1 MRRPPGSLVRVGGH
15 RLHVYRAGSGR
26 PPVVFE
32 AALAG
37 CHAHWT
43 GVQDRVSRSTTA
55 CSYDRAGLGWS
66 DPGPAPRTAERI
78 ACELRELLANV
89 GIESP
94 RIMVGHSFGAL
105 PLRVYA
111 AAFPSEVAGLVLLD
125 PMEPEEWIPT
135 TAEQR
140 HMLDKGVTLCHRGA
154 FAARI
159 GVARMVAALAGIGS
173 SPLARRVVT
182 VMSHGGFTQRDEHI
196 LAPFTKS
203 PPEARAALAAM
214 WTRPKSFAAL
224 ASEIESIPVSVKQVA
239 GVTTPR
245 HVPIAILSARDA
257 KPARLDARDRL
268 LAECAAGRHAIVAAS
283 SHWIQLDQ
291 PELVAETIR
300 SIGRSS

>member
-15 RLHVYRAGSGR
+15 QLHVCRAGSGR
-26 PPVVFE
+26 PAVVFE

-43 GVQDRVSRSTTA
+43 VVQDRIARSTTT

-78 ACELRELLANV
+78 ACELRELLANA

-111 AAFPSEVAGLVLLD
+111 AQFPSEVAGLVLLD
-125 PMEPEEWIPT
+125 PMEPEEWIPP

-140 HMLDKGVTLCHRGA
+140 HTLDKGVTLCRRGA

-159 GVARMVAALAGIGS
+159 GAARMVAALAGIGS
-173 SPLARRVVT
+173 TPLARRVVSL
-182 VMSHGGFTQRDEHI
+182 MSHGGFTPRDEHI

-203 PPEARAALAAM
+203 PPEERAALARM
-214 WTRPKSFAAL
+214 WTRPKSFEAL
-224 ASEIESIPVSVKQVA
+224 ASEIESIPVSVTQAA
-239 GVTTPR
+239 GATIPR

-268 LAECAAGRHAIVAAS
+268 VSGCAAGRHAIVPAS

-291 PELVAETIR
+291 PDLVADTIR
-300 SIGRSS
+300 SLGWSR